1 MRALILTEDTTLLF
15 VKIWLIMA
23 ECQSLSVEEIFSR
36 LFTQER
42 FYNATHIPHFLQTF
56 APPQVQKLSRDVQTL
71 ALLQGATLLASVA
84 PDPVPLFDLPPL
96 PSSNDSRV
104 SKSGD
109 RYRSPNSAKIPF
121 VSSSPERTAKS
132 VGANASVYHAASAQ
146 KSLGTLS
153 QSSASSLAQTP
164 SSSLSQS
171 DTGSQTPTHNA
182 TNTSPFTQVSSK
194 ANSVK
199 VQGFSAESVLASN
212 AVRDIKG
219 SDTTKT
225 NAANTANAVDTTK
238 TNAVNAATVANAADS
253 NKSNAANTDN
263 VANLNNTVD
272 IAIKSLAESQST
284 PNVGAHSEN
293 KAASSLQV
301 QSVAQS
307 LSNHKS
313 VSSLSVEQ
321 EGQTS
326 KINQSNQSSSI
337 HPNIQPQEQDADHH
351 YAQQILVAPLP
362 AYAQIS
368 LQHLHTEHANQVEQA
383 ESSKQSKEALSSDIK
398 VNVQHGM
405 NAGLKASHCPMVGSC
420 PFEAHKEDSNSF
432 GCKFFVD
439 NGCTCS
445 QAWALSIDQSKC
457 VEAVLPR
464 VSKKVWTAA
473 EFEDARAAVRYG
485 LDEDRVQITLCAPLR
500 HLQHKTQLFPLDVK
514 ASVRSRL
521 THCYEVS
528 LYSKICLSAL
538 VERLQFLRPLMYE
551 MMVCVEN
558 AALLHDIG
566 RPPVGKFGEQLL
578 RQWIKEV
585 CELYD
590 HELSRRLQ
598 DDLKAFNAHAQGLR
612 LAHSIYKLNLSL
624 GQLSALMNTPKTY
637 EELRQQG
644 LTEDAARH
652 NLGLFISELPLRER
666 IVKSGLNTGRHP
678 LSWVLE
684 QCDDLAYIL
693 GDLDDAYDRG
703 LLKDSEVLDLIENL
717 IAYLKDNACN
727 STCDRCISACT
738 CANGCV
744 YPYHSRDELTGEMMS
759 LLSNSNSDEAH
770 ASKLGHGYG
779 YGVEPAERDKLL
791 NTLTRNVGMSV
802 TSGASSVVST
812 EANASHTSASVAN
825 EEHSLSST
833 STLSNSSQENSSCLS
848 ADSKV
853 KSSAATSS
861 ADSKVKSSTATS
873 SAASSDSSSV
883 GLSNSTSSSLSKKS
897 DSSEARQQSGSAG
910 GSSKNTSASFVL
922 GGEHDDVL
930 ANGLTYIKLDVVL
943 VDAIKHSYCQ
953 GKQDSF
959 GVLQLV
965 HGTNPIS
972 LREMMKELGVR
983 TLLELLRECLVTYYI
998 DDIIHAICASQY
1010 EFFINGELNVTH
1022 YGNDAHKAIDFLK
1035 RFEQQMVYCH
1045 EDIQSVELCA
1055 GQHLQFVLHE
1065 YGKLLSVSSTEF
1077 LNCITNNKGAPLLLR
1092 LCRRLP
1098 RRCKEAY
1105 LELCGKDMNMERYAR
1120 IRLILDFIS
1129 CMTDPFL
1136 SNEYEV
1142 LSGNTCHHPQ

>member
-1 MRALILTEDTTLLF
+1 MSLSYSRALILTEDTTLLF

-109 RYRSPNSAKIPF
+109 RHRSPNSAKIPF

-132 VGANASVYHAASAQ
+132 VGANASAYHAASAQ

-171 DTGSQTPTHNA
+171 ATSIQTSTHNA
-182 TNTSPFTQVSSK
+182 TNTSPFTKVSSK
-194 ANSVK
+194 VNSVK
-199 VQGFSAESVLASN
+199 VQGFSTESVLASN
-212 AVRDIKG
+212 AVKDIKG
-219 SDTTKT
+219 SNTTKT
-225 NAANTANAVDTTK
+225 
-238 TNAVNAATVANAADS
+238 
-253 NKSNAANTDN
+253 N

-272 IAIKSLAESQST
+272 NAIKSLAESQST
-284 PNVGAHSEN
+284 TNVGAHSEN
-293 KAASSLQV
+293 KAASSLQM

-368 LQHLHTEHANQVEQA
+368 MQHLHTEHANQVEQA

-624 GQLSALMNTPKTY
+624 GQLSALMTTPKTY

-744 YPYHSRDELTGEMMS
+744 YPYHSRDELTGEMMT

-791 NTLTRNVGMSV
+791 NTLTRNVKLSV
-802 TSGASSVVST
+802 TSGASSVAST
-812 EANASHTSASVAN
+812 EANGSHTSASVASGD
-825 EEHSLSST
+825 HFLSST
-833 STLSNSSQENSSCLS
+833 STSSNSSQETSSCLS

-853 KSSAATSS
+853 KSSAASS
-861 ADSKVKSSTATS
+861 A
-873 SAASSDSSSV
+873 AASSDSSSV

-897 DSSEARQQSGSAG
+897 DSSKAGHQSGSAG

>member
-1 MRALILTEDTTLLF
+1 MSLSYSRALILTEDTTLLF

-96 PSSNDSRV
+96 PSSNGSRV

-109 RYRSPNSAKIPF
+109 RHRSPNSAKIPF

-132 VGANASVYHAASAQ
+132 VGANASAYHAASAQ

-153 QSSASSLAQTP
+153 QSSASSLAQAP

-171 DTGSQTPTHNA
+171 ATSIQTPTHNA
-182 TNTSPFTQVSSK
+182 TNTSPFTKVSSK

-212 AVRDIKG
+212 AVKDIKG
-219 SDTTKT
+219 SNTTKT
-225 NAANTANAVDTTK
+225 
-238 TNAVNAATVANAADS
+238 
-253 NKSNAANTDN
+253 N
-263 VANLNNTVD
+263 VANLNNTAD
-272 IAIKSLAESQST
+272 NAIKSLAESQST
-284 PNVGAHSEN
+284 TNVGAHSEN
-293 KAASSLQV
+293 KAASSLQM
-301 QSVAQS
+301 QSVTQS

-326 KINQSNQSSSI
+326 KINHSNQSSSI

-368 LQHLHTEHANQVEQA
+368 MQHLHTEHANQVEQP
-383 ESSKQSKEALSSDIK
+383 ESSKKSKEALSSDIK

-624 GQLSALMNTPKTY
+624 GQLSALMTTPKTY

-744 YPYHSRDELTGEMMS
+744 YPYHSRDELTGEMMT

-791 NTLTRNVGMSV
+791 NTLTRNVKLSV
-802 TSGASSVVST
+802 TSGASSVAST
-812 EANASHTSASVAN
+812 EVNGSHTSASVASGD
-825 EEHSLSST
+825 HFLSST
-833 STLSNSSQENSSCLS
+833 STSSSSSQETSSCLS

-853 KSSAATSS
+853 KSSAASS
-861 ADSKVKSSTATS
+861 A
-873 SAASSDSSSV
+873 AASSDSSSV

-897 DSSEARQQSGSAG
+897 DSNKAGHHSGSAV

>member
-1 MRALILTEDTTLLF
+1 MSLSYSRALILTEDTTLLF

-109 RYRSPNSAKIPF
+109 RCRSPNTAKIPF
-121 VSSSPERTAKS
+121 VSPFSPEHAAKS
-132 VGANASVYHAASAQ
+132 VGSNASTYQASSAQ
-146 KSLGTLS
+146 KSLDNVSKT
-153 QSSASSLAQTP
+153 AV
-164 SSSLSQS
+164 SSLSQ
-171 DTGSQTPTHNA
+171 TPTSALSKSASHFQTHSNQA
-182 TNTSPFTQVSSK
+182 TNTSQFTQIQQK
-194 ANSVK
+194 ANAVKAQVLSAPSFKAQCLSAPSV
-199 VQGFSAESVLASN
+199 SETN
-212 AVRDIKG
+212 AVRDIKVA
-219 SDTTKT
+219 DTAKTNITNTVDSTKT
-225 NAANTANAVDTTK
+225 NL
-238 TNAVNAATVANAADS
+238 TNAYGNS
-253 NKSNAANTDN
+253 
-263 VANLNNTVD
+263 
-272 IAIKSLAESQST
+272 IKSLAESTDTTNLEALSKSQ
-284 PNVGAHSEN
+284 
-293 KAASSLQV
+293 AASSSQLQCD
-301 QSVAQS
+301 AQNS
-307 LSNHKS
+307 SKNQAVSN
-313 VSSLSVEQ
+313 SS
-321 EGQTS
+321 
-326 KINQSNQSSSI
+326 INQSVPNSSI
-337 HPNIQPQEQDADHH
+337 SPDVQSKEQNADHH
-351 YAQQILVAPLP
+351 YAQQISVAPLP
-362 AYAQIS
+362 LYAQIS
-368 LQHLHTEHANQVEQA
+368 MQHVHKNQTEQFEQA
-383 ESSKQSKEALSSDIK
+383 EFSKQTERSQEAATCDVK
-398 VNVQHGM
+398 VNVHQGM
-405 NAGLKASHCPMVGSC
+405 NAGLRASHCQMVGSC

-439 NGCTCS
+439 NSCTCS
-445 QAWALSIDQSKC
+445 QAWALSADQNKC

-528 LYSKICLSAL
+528 LYSKICISAL
-538 VERLQFLRPLMYE
+538 VERLRFLRPLMYE
-551 MMVCVEN
+551 MMVCAEN

-566 RPPVGKFGEQLL
+566 RPPVGKFGEQIL

-590 HELSRRLQ
+590 HELSRRQQ

-644 LTEDAARH
+644 MTEEAARH
-652 NLGLFISELPLRER
+652 NLGLFVSELPLRER
-666 IVKSGLNTGRHP
+666 ILKSGLNTGRHP
-678 LSWVLE
+678 LSWLLE

-744 YPYHSRDELTGEMMS
+744 YPYHSRAELTGEMMT
-759 LLSNSNSDEAH
+759 LLSSSNSDEAH
-770 ASKLGHGYG
+770 ASKLGHSYG
-779 YGVEPAERDKLL
+779 YGVEPAERDKLT
-791 NTLTRNVGMSV
+791 NTFNRNVGMSA
-802 TSGASSVVST
+802 TLGASSDAATDTSS
-812 EANASHTSASVAN
+812 SHTSAASGAA
-825 EEHSLSST
+825 STASSN
-833 STLSNSSQENSSCLS
+833 LSNSSLAISSANTSSGSSASSGSSELSRGKSYAAGSSASSSAGDTTSHNSTQKSGYKEGRQLS
-848 ADSKV
+848 GT
-853 KSSAATSS
+853 AATSGKTAS
-861 ADSKVKSSTATS
+861 A
-873 SAASSDSSSV
+873 
-883 GLSNSTSSSLSKKS
+883 N
-897 DSSEARQQSGSAG
+897 
-910 GSSKNTSASFVL
+910 FVL

-943 VDAIKHSYCQ
+943 VDSIKHSYCQ

-1045 EDIQSVELCA
+1045 EDIQAIELCA

-1105 LELCGKDMNMERYAR
+1105 LDLCGKDMNNERYAR

-1142 LSGNTCHHPQ
+1142 LSGNTCHHPK